1 MNILS
6 RYVVRAVLAYTGLVM
21 AVLLGLISLYIFI
34 TQQDEIGIGHYDVGD
49 ALVFTVLNL
58 PQYAFDLL
66 PIAALIGALFGLGN
80 LARSLELVVMRASG
94 LSVFRIA
101 GWVAIAGLVIAA
113 CMWLIGEYVA
123 PPLEH
128 YARQQKMILK
138 FNQFGLAGTRSIWA
152 KDGETIVSVQ
162 QQSADN
168 EFGGV
173 LVFKLDPQH
182 RLRSA
187 GRANMASI
195 GADGRWRLDGYQE
208 SDLGGDGGQI
218 TTRRVQEAELDT
230 HLSPEF
236 LGFAVVSP
244 NSLPAAGLYSYMQHL
259 RANDLDATL
268 YETAF
273 WSRIAR
279 TIAAVIIVMLALP
292 FVFGPMRSTGM
303 GARMVI
309 GILIGAGFFFLAEVL
324 ESGGRVFGLPPYAIA
339 WGPTA
344 LLAVITT
351 AAIARVR

>member
-1 MNILS
+1 
-6 RYVVRAVLAYTGLVM
+6 M

-34 TQQDEIGIGHYDVGD
+34 TQQDEIGVGQYNVGD
-49 ALVFTVLNL
+49 ALVYTALNL
-58 PQYAFDLL
+58 PQYAFELL
-66 PIAALIGALFGLGN
+66 PIGALIGALFGLGN
-80 LARSLELVVMRASG
+80 LARSLELIVMRASG

-101 GWVAIAGLVIAA
+101 GWVAMAGIVVGAS
-113 CMWLIGEYVA
+113 MWIIGEYVA

-128 YARQQKMILK
+128 YARQQKMIAK
-138 FNQFGLAGTRSIWA
+138 FNQYGVAGSRSIWA

-162 QQSADN
+162 QQSAEN

-195 GADGRWRLDGYQE
+195 GSDGRWRLDGYQE
-208 SDLGGDGGQI
+208 SDLGDDGQI
-218 TTRRVQEAELDT
+218 TTRRMQEAELDT

-236 LGFAVVSP
+236 LGFAVINP
-244 NSLPAAGLYSYMQHL
+244 TSLPAAGLYAYMRHL
-259 RANDLDATL
+259 RANDLDARL

-279 TIAAVIIVMLALP
+279 TCAAVIIVMLALP

-309 GILIGAGFFFLAEVL
+309 GILIGAAFFFLAEVL

-344 LLAVITT
+344 LLSIITVF
-351 AAIARVR
+351 ALLRVR